1 MSGTQTVPAQPNHVR
16 PARVSVVG
24 ACGSTLHHR
33 DDRWELIDVGF
44 YIDST
49 YFQLNNPYSSGTAI
63 AVTYRVD
70 ITGSDDPGHD
80 DYVQVWG
87 SDGTKWVDEYISA
100 PATTAG
106 NWYGTIVNVPPLEPG
121 YSDISVTLPDGT
133 AAGATIIVQ

>member
-1 MSGTQTVPAQPNHVR
+1 M
-16 PARVSVVG
+16 
-24 ACGSTLHHR
+24 
-33 DDRWELIDVGF
+33 GF

-63 AVTYRVD
+63 ALTYRVD

-121 YSDISVTLPDGT
+121 YFDISVTLPDGT